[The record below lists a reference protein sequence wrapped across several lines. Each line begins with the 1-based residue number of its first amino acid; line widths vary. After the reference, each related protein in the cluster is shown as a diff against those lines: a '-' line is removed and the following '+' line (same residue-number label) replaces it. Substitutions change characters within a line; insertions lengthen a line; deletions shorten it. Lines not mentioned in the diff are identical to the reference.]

1 MLRALVHADVVGP
14 SDGDVQSEVDNTME
28 TDCAQSRPF
37 LCGWFFFFYRFPV
50 AVLVVRGGKY
60 HHAKVRR

>member
-1 MLRALVHADVVGP
+1 MLVWSVRPMVTSSRKWTTQCKRTALRVDPFYVVG
-14 SDGDVQSEVDNTME
+14 S
-28 TDCAQSRPF
+28 
-37 LCGWFFFFYRFPV
+37 LFFYRFPV